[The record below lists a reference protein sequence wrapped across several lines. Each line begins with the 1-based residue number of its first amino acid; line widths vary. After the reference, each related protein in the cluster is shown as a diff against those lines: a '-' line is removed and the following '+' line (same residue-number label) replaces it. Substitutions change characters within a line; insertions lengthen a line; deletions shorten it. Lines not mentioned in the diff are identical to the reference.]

1 MSCRFRRKTD
11 VFSSSTRSSYSP
23 VEVEEDGG
31 AAFERMESAVQ
42 TLEEF
47 SSAHLYTSSESNQVV
62 VQVNFD
68 PHVGV
73 TVQLMDKRSAVI
85 RSVEMD
91 RLQCRT
97 SSQHRFLF
105 AIQNENAVW
114 VLDESILHSVWQ
126 HGTEWRG
133 VFEVD
138 SCRWTVAL
146 DLDATALVGIAM
158 WRNV

>member
-1 MSCRFRRKTD
+1 
-11 VFSSSTRSSYSP
+11 
-23 VEVEEDGG
+23 
-31 AAFERMESAVQ
+31 
-42 TLEEF
+42 
-47 SSAHLYTSSESNQVV
+47 
-62 VQVNFD
+62 
-68 PHVGV
+68 
-73 TVQLMDKRSAVI
+73 
-85 RSVEMD
+85 MD

-114 VLDESILHSVWQ
+114 VLDEFILHSVWQ

-158 WRNV
+158 WHNV

>member
-1 MSCRFRRKTD
+1 M
-11 VFSSSTRSSYSP
+11 
-23 VEVEEDGG
+23 EVEEDGG
-31 AAFERMESAVQ
+31 AAFERMESVVQ

-73 TVQLMDKRSAVI
+73 TVQLMGMRSAAI
-85 RSVEMD
+85 RSVEVD

-114 VLDESILHSVWQ
+114 VLDESTLHSVRRQ
-126 HGTEWRG
+126 GTEWRG

-138 SCRWTVAL
+138 SCRWTVVL
-146 DLDATALVGIAM
+146 DLDATALVGIVM
-158 WRNV
+158 